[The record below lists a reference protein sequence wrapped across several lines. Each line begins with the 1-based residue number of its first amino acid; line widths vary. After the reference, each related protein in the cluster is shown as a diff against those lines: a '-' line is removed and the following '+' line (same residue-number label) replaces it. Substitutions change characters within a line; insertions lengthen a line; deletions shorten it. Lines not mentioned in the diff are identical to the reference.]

1 MKCEH
6 VQERLSELIDG
17 ELSAEMRSECQSHL
31 AVCSDCQCEHRA
43 FLAVGQLMVKAA
55 GSPASAGDWGRL
67 ASRLDQSLVSP
78 ASGPAAR
85 PRSRLLFGAIV
96 ALAAS
101 ALAMVATAWRSDS
114 GTRTPAAIVASD
126 AVIDWREFIDG
137 RSSQPQVALRR
148 LSEKFAGREAS
159 LTEAEGL
166 LGYTPAVNRALADD
180 GIQLVSTRTLRLPE
194 CACPDGGCRCAS
206 GGCNSSVSLCK
217 RNDGSQ
223 FLLIEHCACQKI
235 SFGGLI
241 VKPDAAGARK
251 YGIVKAENRLA
262 ATWLLANRRLVAI
275 GLNDGNEA
283 RSLVEGTV
291 EL

>member
-6 VQERLSELIDG
+6 VQERLSEFIDG
-17 ELSAEMRSECQSHL
+17 ELSAGMKSECQAHL
-31 AVCSDCQCEHRA
+31 AGCPDCQRAHWA
-43 FLAVGQLMVKAA
+43 FLALGELMATA
-55 GSPASAGDWGRL
+55 GSPVGSRDWGPL
-67 ASRLDQSLVSP
+67 ETRLDQALVSP
-78 ASGPAAR
+78 SAR
-85 PRSRLLFGAIV
+85 PTAGPRIRLLVGAIV

-101 ALAMVATAWRSDS
+101 ALAMIATTWRSDS
-114 GTRTPAAIVASD
+114 ETRTQPAIVAAD
-126 AVIDWREFIDG
+126 GVVDWREFIDG
-137 RSSQPQVALRR
+137 RSSQPQVAMRR
-148 LSEKFAGREAS
+148 LSEKFAGQEAS

-166 LGYTPAVNRALADD
+166 LGYPPAVNRALAD
-180 GIQLVSTRTLRLPE
+180 GVQLVSTRTLRLPE

-223 FLLIEHCACQKI
+223 FLLIEHCACQRI

-241 VKPDAAGARK
+241 VQPDAAGSRT
-251 YGIVKAENRLA
+251 YGIVEAENRLA
-262 ATWLLANRRLVAI
+262 ATWLLANRRLIAI
-275 GLNDGNEA
+275 GLTDGNEV

>member
-1 MKCEH
+1 MKCEY
-6 VQERLSELIDG
+6 VQERLSEFIDG
-17 ELSAEMRSECQSHL
+17 ELSVEMKSECQAHL
-31 AVCSDCQCEHRA
+31 TGCPDCQRQHRT
-43 FLAVGQLMVKAA
+43 FLALGELMATA
-55 GSPASAGDWGRL
+55 DGSPVGSRDWGPL
-67 ASRLDQSLVSP
+67 ATRLDQARVSP
-78 ASGPAAR
+78 SIRPTVR
-85 PRSRLLFGAIV
+85 PRNRLMFGAIV

-101 ALAMVATAWRSDS
+101 ALAMIATTWRSDS
-114 GTRTPAAIVASD
+114 GTRTPPAIVAAD

-137 RSSQPQVALRR
+137 RSSQPQVAMRR
-148 LSEKFAGREAS
+148 LSEKFAGQEAS

-166 LGYTPAVNRALADD
+166 LGYPPAVNRALADN

-223 FLLIEHCACQKI
+223 FLLIEHCACQRI

-241 VKPDAAGARK
+241 VQPDAAGSRT
-251 YGIVKAENRLA
+251 YGIVEAENRLA
-262 ATWLLANRRLVAI
+262 ATWLLANRRLIAI
-275 GLNDGNEA
+275 GLTDGNEV

>member
-6 VQERLSELIDG
+6 VQERLSEFIDG
-17 ELSAEMRSECQSHL
+17 ELSAGMKSECQAHL
-31 AVCSDCQCEHRA
+31 AGCPDCQRTHWA
-43 FLAVGQLMVKAA
+43 FLALGELMATAA
-55 GSPASAGDWGRL
+55 GSPVGSRDWGPL
-67 ASRLDQSLVSP
+67 ETRLDQALVSP
-78 ASGPAAR
+78 SAR
-85 PRSRLLFGAIV
+85 PTAGPRIRLLAGAIV

-101 ALAMVATAWRSDS
+101 ALAMIATTWRSDS
-114 GTRTPAAIVASD
+114 ETRTQPAIVAAD
-126 AVIDWREFIDG
+126 GVVDWREFIDG
-137 RSSQPQVALRR
+137 RSSQPQVAMRR
-148 LSEKFAGREAS
+148 LSEKFAGQEAS

-166 LGYTPAVNRALADD
+166 LGYPPAVNRALAD
-180 GIQLVSTRTLRLPE
+180 GVQLVSTRTLRLPE

-223 FLLIEHCACQKI
+223 FLLIEHCACQRI

-241 VKPDAAGARK
+241 VQPDAAGSRT
-251 YGIVKAENRLA
+251 YGIVEAENRLA
-262 ATWLLANRRLVAI
+262 ATWLLANRRLIAI
-275 GLNDGNEA
+275 GLTDGNEV

>member
-6 VQERLSELIDG
+6 VQERLSEFIDG
-17 ELSAEMRSECQSHL
+17 ELSTGMKSECQAHL
-31 AVCSDCQCEHRA
+31 ASCPDCQRQHRT
-43 FLAVGQLMVKAA
+43 FLALSELMATAA
-55 GSPASAGDWGRL
+55 GSPVGSRDWGPL
-67 ASRLDQSLVSP
+67 ATRLDQVLVSP
-78 ASGPAAR
+78 SAYPTAGPR
-85 PRSRLLFGAIV
+85 IRLMIGAIV

-101 ALAMVATAWRSDS
+101 AVAMIATTWRSDS
-114 GTRTPAAIVASD
+114 ETRTRPAIVAAE

-137 RSSQPQVALRR
+137 RSSQPQVAMRR
-148 LSEKFAGREAS
+148 LSEKFAGQEAS

-166 LGYTPAVNRALADD
+166 LGYPPAVNRALAD
-180 GIQLVSTRTLRLPE
+180 GVQLVSTRTLRLPE

-223 FLLIEHCACQKI
+223 FLLIEHCACQRI

-241 VKPDAAGARK
+241 VQPDAAGSRT
-251 YGIVKAENRLA
+251 YGIVEAENRLA
-262 ATWLLANRRLVAI
+262 ATWLLANRRLIAI
-275 GLNDGNEA
+275 GLTDGNEV

>member
-6 VQERLSELIDG
+6 VQERLSEFIDG
-17 ELSAEMRSECQSHL
+17 ELSAGMKSECQAHL
-31 AVCSDCQCEHRA
+31 AGCPDCQRAHRA
-43 FLAVGQLMVKAA
+43 FLALSELMATAV
-55 GSPASAGDWGRL
+55 GSPVGSRDWGPL
-67 ASRLDQSLVSP
+67 ETRLDQALVSP
-78 ASGPAAR
+78 SAR
-85 PRSRLLFGAIV
+85 PTAGPRIRLMIGAIV

-101 ALAMVATAWRSDS
+101 AVAMIATTWRSDS
-114 GTRTPAAIVASD
+114 ETRTQPAIVAAD

-137 RSSQPQVALRR
+137 RSSQPQVAMRR
-148 LSEKFAGREAS
+148 LSEKFAGQEAS

-166 LGYTPAVNRALADD
+166 LGYPPAVNRALAD
-180 GIQLVSTRTLRLPE
+180 GVQLVSTRTLRLPE

-223 FLLIEHCACQKI
+223 FLLIEHCACQRI

-241 VKPDAAGARK
+241 VQPDAAGSRT
-251 YGIVKAENRLA
+251 YGIVEAENRLA
-262 ATWLLANRRLVAI
+262 ATWLLANRRLIAI
-275 GLNDGNEA
+275 GLTDGNEV